1 MRIVGGR
8 WKGLSIDGPQGK
20 DVTRPT
26 TDRVREAM
34 ASMVLNVFDLDMSRV
49 SVLDAFAGSGAIGTE
64 FLSRGASHVTFV
76 DRDKDATNRIRNN
89 MRTLKAQASEYSLYT
104 GDIFQLTTKAL
115 LGAPFSCIV
124 LDPPY
129 KMTPDEV
136 DKLLCS
142 LESLHAIED
151 NACIIYEHAKHTP
164 GLNGDHLKHVKQ
176 KKYGSTLVELYSFT
190 PTSI

>member
-8 WKGLSIDGPQGK
+8 WKGLSIEGPQGK

-64 FLSRGASHVTFV
+64 FLSRGAAHVTFC
-76 DRDKDATNRIRNN
+76 DRDREATIRIRSN
-89 MRTLKAQASEYSLYT
+89 MRMLKAQGSEYSVYP
-104 GDIFQLTTKAL
+104 GDIFQMAGAKTLD
-115 LGAPFSCIV
+115 GAPFSCII

-129 KMTPDEV
+129 KMEAQEV
-136 DKLLCS
+136 GSLLCT
-142 LESLHAIED
+142 LAQHNAIAP

-164 GLNGDHLKHVKQ
+164 SLDEEILEHVKQ
-176 KKYGSTLVELYSFT
+176 KKYGTTLVELYT
-190 PTSI
+190 YKA

>member
-8 WKGLSIDGPQGK
+8 WKGLSIEGPQGR

-64 FLSRGASHVTFV
+64 FLSRGAAHVTFA
-76 DRDKDATNRIRNN
+76 DRDRDAIVRIRSN
-89 MRTLKAQASEYSLYT
+89 MRTLKAQASEYSAYT
-104 GDIFQLTTKAL
+104 GDIFQYAASKKLD
-115 LGAPFSCIV
+115 GSPFSCIV

-129 KMTPDEV
+129 KMEAEEV
-136 DKLLCS
+136 QRLIHTLAQNN
-142 LESLHAIED
+142 AIAHD
-151 NACIIYEHAKHTP
+151 ACIIYEHAKHTP
-164 GLNGDHLKHVKQ
+164 LLDMDILEHVKQ
-176 KKYGSTLVELYSFT
+176 KKYGTTLVELYKFNS
-190 PTSI
+190 

>member
-8 WKGLSIDGPQGK
+8 WKGLSIEGPQGR

-64 FLSRGASHVTFV
+64 FLSRGAAHVTFA
-76 DRDKDATNRIRNN
+76 DRDRDAINRIRSN
-89 MRTLKAQASEYSLYT
+89 MRFLKAQSNEYATYT
-104 GDIFQLTTKAL
+104 GDIFQLASSKML
-115 LGAPFSCIV
+115 EGNPFNCII

-129 KMTPDEV
+129 KMDASEV
-136 DKLLCS
+136 DS
-142 LESLHAIED
+142 LIRSLADNSAIAQD
-151 NACIIYEHAKHTP
+151 ACIIYEHAKHTP
-164 GLNGDHLKHVKQ
+164 ALAEPCLEHVRQ
-176 KKYGSTLVELYSFT
+176 KKYGTTLVELYYYKR
-190 PTSI
+190 I